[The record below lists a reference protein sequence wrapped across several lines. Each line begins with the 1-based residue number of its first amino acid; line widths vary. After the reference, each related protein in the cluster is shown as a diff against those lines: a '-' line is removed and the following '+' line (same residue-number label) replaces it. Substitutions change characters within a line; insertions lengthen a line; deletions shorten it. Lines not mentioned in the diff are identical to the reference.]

1 MATAPAE
8 QEPIPPPKRDSWSLR
23 TIVEEVAGQP
33 LEAFQDPSRTPHPYV
48 HLKAGHA
55 AAAKHHVEAE
65 VDPVAH
71 VYPPLVGAVGRQLHG
86 PEGEHHRE
94 TLEALEEYGPRAPD
108 QRPPGPSRRPER
120 IYLHY
125 LLLHLDRLSD
135 RALEYLRASVHE
147 ELVHRAEV
155 ATEPPPPPPSF

>member
-8 QEPIPPPKRDSWSLR
+8 GEPTPPPRRDSWSLR

-33 LEAFQDPSRTPHPYV
+33 LEAFQDPARAPHPYV
-48 HLKAGHA
+48 HLKTTHA
-55 AAAKHHVEAE
+55 AASKPRDEPE
-65 VDPVAH
+65 FDPVAH
-71 VYPPLVGAVGRQLHG
+71 VYPPLVGEVGRQLHG
-86 PEGEHHRE
+86 PADEHHRE
-94 TLEALEEYGPRAPD
+94 TLEALEGLSPRNPE
-108 QRPPGPSRRPER
+108 RPPGPSRRPER

-135 RALEYLRASVHE
+135 RALEYLRASVRE
-147 ELVHRAEV
+147 ELAHRASA